1 MDQDGGNFHFSHFIK
16 VVLKKRQY
24 GELREKLN
32 IVCVCVCVCV
42 WQWEQLA
49 ETSRFSANIQRAD
62 MTL

>member
-42 WQWEQLA
+42 FGNGNNWQKHPGFLPTYKEL
-49 ETSRFSANIQRAD
+49 I
-62 MTL
+62 